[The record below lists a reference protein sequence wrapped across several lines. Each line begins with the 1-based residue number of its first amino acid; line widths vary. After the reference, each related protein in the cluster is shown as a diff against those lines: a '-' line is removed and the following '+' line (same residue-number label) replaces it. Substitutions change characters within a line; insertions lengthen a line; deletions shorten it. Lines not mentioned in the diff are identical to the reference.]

1 MTLYGEPQVWR
12 EQFPLGE
19 ARPFTHDYHGLRY
32 PGHLFSGCSSG
43 SFPKKVPKENSIW
56 DWARKKSKTFGARP
70 LAGLIQVKPEGKENL
85 MPKFKYADRVIISQ
99 KASTTAKA
107 TRGKQGVVMEVWE
120 RLRIQEDEPRY
131 FSYVVQ
137 LDKIERKVEVDEYD
151 LLPA

>member
-1 MTLYGEPQVWR
+1 VWR

-19 ARPFTHDYHGLRY
+19 ARPLTHDYRGLRS

-43 SFPKKVPKENSIW
+43 YFPAKVPKENSIW

-70 LAGLIQVKPEGKENL
+70 LAGLMQVKPEGKENL
-85 MPKFKYADRVIISQ
+85 MAKFKYGDRVIISQ
-99 KASTTAKA
+99 KASTTSKA
-107 TRGKQGVVMEVWE
+107 TRGKQGVIMEVWE
-120 RLRIQEDEPRY
+120 RLRVQEDEPRY

-137 LDKIERKVEVDEYD
+137 LDKTERKVEVDEYD